1 VIYKDQ
7 GGRLLDLSKVVKSK
21 AKVKKMDE
29 INIWLVGGGL
39 LVGAVFAIPLQRFR
53 FCLVAGISNLLLI
66 KDTRLIVAFAVALL
80 VAISGTQLLE
90 IMDVVAIADSS
101 YRDATLDWFGSG
113 LGGVLFGIG
122 SALAGGCIT
131 RTLARTM
138 EGSIHSLIVF
148 VSFALVAAVVQFGFL
163 ESFRVWLTQATAIE
177 LSTDAGIASILSLPP
192 WLVLVAAIVVLLL
205 VLYKS
210 WQFSPDKSMLA
221 VGCVV
226 GGLVVVSWYITG
238 VLAQDEFDPAR
249 PSAMTMSGPLA
260 RFGYF
265 IISGR
270 LAGLSF
276 AVSFVMGA
284 AVVSLLLALASK
296 QFKFVAP
303 AKGMIKMALFGGAL
317 MGLGAIM
324 AYGCNVGQG
333 LSGISTLSMESLIAV
348 LGMVAGISIVTK
360 WMEKYS

>member
-1 VIYKDQ
+1 
-7 GGRLLDLSKVVKSK
+7 
-21 AKVKKMDE
+21 MEE
-29 INIWLVGGGL
+29 INSWLVFGGL
-39 LVGAVFAIPLQRFR
+39 AVGAVFAVPLQRFR
-53 FCLVAGISNLLLI
+53 FCLVSGISNVLLI

-80 VAISGTQLLE
+80 VAIGGTQLLE
-90 IMDVVAIADSS
+90 MMNIVAIADSS
-101 YRDATLDWFGSG
+101 YRDSTLDWFGAS
-113 LGGVLFGIG
+113 LGGLLFGIG
-122 SALAGGCIT
+122 STLAGGCIT
-131 RTLARTM
+131 RTVARTM
-138 EGSIHSLIVF
+138 EGSMHSLIVF
-148 VSFALVAAVVQFGFL
+148 VAFALVAASAQFGFL
-163 ESFRVWLTQATAIE
+163 ETFRVWLTQATAIE
-177 LSTDAGIASILSLPP
+177 LSTGAGIASVLSLPA
-192 WLVLVAAIVVLLL
+192 WLVLAIAIAVLLL

-226 GGLVVVSWYITG
+226 GALVVLSWYITG
-238 VLAQDEFDPAR
+238 VLAQDEFDPVN

-276 AVSFVMGA
+276 AVSFVIGT

-296 QFKFVAP
+296 QFKFAKP
-303 AKGMIKMALFGGAL
+303 AKGMVKMALFGGAL

-348 LGMVAGISIVTK
+348 IGMVAGIGIVTK
-360 WMEKYS
+360 LMEKFA